1 MSFAKENSP
10 VSATVVQLK
19 PPDAPPEKLEAL
31 FCEHK
36 AMIFRAAYRITGS
49 ANEAE
54 DVLQTIFLRLMQ
66 QGSDF
71 QTSSDEKLTAAYMH
85 RAAINCS
92 LDIVRRR
99 QHAPSVPLDEIPP
112 AYAHLNSLSPELAH
126 EEQELRRLLQ
136 EAVARL
142 NPKSA
147 EVFVLRYFEGKTNRE
162 IADALQTSPLVVAVM
177 LHRARTRLRAEVG
190 EFLEKHHET
199 K

>member
-1 MSFAKENSP
+1 M
-10 VSATVVQLK
+10 SATVVQLK
-19 PPDAPPEKLEAL
+19 PPDAPPAKLEAL

-49 ANEAE
+49 ASEAE

-66 QGSDF
+66 QGGDLEIN
-71 QTSSDEKLTAAYMH
+71 SDEKLTAAYMH
-85 RAAINCS
+85 RAAINSS
-92 LDIVRRR
+92 LDIVRKRR
-99 QHAPSVPLDEIPP
+99 HTSSVPLDEIPP
-112 AYAHLNSLSPELAH
+112 AFAHLTSHSPELAH
-126 EEQELRRLLQ
+126 EESELRQLLQ

-147 EVFVLRYFEGKTNRE
+147 EVFVLRYFEGKSNRE
-162 IADALQTSPLVVAVM
+162 IADALGTSALVVAVM